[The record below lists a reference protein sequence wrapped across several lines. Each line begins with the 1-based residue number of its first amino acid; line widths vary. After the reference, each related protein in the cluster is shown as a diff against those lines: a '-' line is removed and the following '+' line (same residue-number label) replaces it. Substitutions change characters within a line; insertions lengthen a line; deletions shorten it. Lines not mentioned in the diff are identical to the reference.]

1 METINEYWIDDDG
14 YATIQK
20 KMPIATVDALIVHHG
35 KLLLMKRN
43 NPPVKGEWWVP
54 GGRIFKNESIEDAV
68 KRKVFE
74 ETGLQCTV
82 IKQLG
87 VINQIFPECHTISI
101 FYLVECNRTDVKL
114 NTEHSDYKWVSELP
128 ENSHQYLRHMV
139 KTAYKEYTRIMGSKV

>member
-1 METINEYWIDDDG
+1 MNENWIDDEC

-20 KMPIATVDALIVHHG
+20 KMPIATVDAIIFH
-35 KLLLMKRN
+35 KDKFLLMKRN
-43 NPPVKGEWWVP
+43 DSPVKGEWWIP

-74 ETGLQCTV
+74 ETGLQCK
-82 IKQLG
+82 IIEQLG

-101 FYLVECNRTDVKL
+101 FYLVESNRNDVKL

-128 ENSHQYLRHMV
+128 VNSHQYLRHMV
-139 KTAYKEYTRIMGSKV
+139 KTAYKEYKRIMGSKV